1 MSTSPKAKSRSKRRK
16 VSHGAADDIEAEYQR
31 SGLPDIPTSETRS
44 AGQCGV
50 SYNYKQMDD
59 IIAQYSTQHNKD
71 CTAAPELVCCPRV
84 YEEAFLREPIG
95 AQRQCASNAKCQGL
109 QIMGA
114 SGFVLREFVMP
125 GEPSPSA
132 NDKRSLC
139 LMCRRYEIAR
149 LFYLHESRRE
159 PLCSNIAVSP
169 YYNLVGV
176 PGEYNI
182 SDTLVSEGK
191 YTGLAL
197 PVVCHSRSAYTQTTV
212 NGVKAYIQTGM
223 GTPGSGHTTSSF
235 LARRAALAKNL

>member
-1 MSTSPKAKSRSKRRK
+1 MSTSPKPNSRAKRRR
-16 VSHGAADDIEAEYQR
+16 VARAPEEEIEAEYGR
-31 SGLPDIPTSETRS
+31 SGLPDIPEAKAHGSVAST
-44 AGQCGV
+44 A
-50 SYNYKQMDD
+50 SYNYQQMDD
-59 IIAQYSTQHNKD
+59 IIEQYTVQHNANS
-71 CTAAPELVCCPRV
+71 TTTPELVCCPRA

-95 AQRQCASNAKCQGL
+95 AERPCASNAQCQGL
-109 QIMGA
+109 KIMGS
-114 SGFVLREFVMP
+114 SGFVLREFTMP
-125 GEPSPSA
+125 GSPMPAA

-149 LFYLHESRRE
+149 LYFLYESRRE
-159 PLCSNIAVSP
+159 PLCANIAAAP

-182 SDTLVSEGK
+182 SDTIVSEGK

-223 GTPGSGHTTSSF
+223 GSPGDKHTESAF
-235 LARRAALAKNL
+235 LARRAALAKNQ